1 MSHCKFFKGDRP
13 CKYYWIDRSWD
24 CNNCE
29 HHTTYDK
36 RLLLIKLDELG
47 DVVRSTALVNSSDLS
62 MVAPTQRVRSGL
74 PQAAANQ

>member
-47 DVVRSTALVNSSDLS
+47 DVVRSTALVEGLKNKYNNIDSSYKNKRCS
-62 MVAPTQRVRSGL
+62 KIFI
-74 PQAAANQ
+74 